1 MECIYI
7 IIIILL
13 ILLIFII
20 YNNYYIK
27 KICNNLEYFI
37 YGEKTPN
44 NKTILILGGIHG
56 DEPAGSRAIL
66 QLMNDINTNIN
77 IKNIKL
83 NNRLILIPHVNYC
96 ALQINKRSI
105 PLIGDL
111 NRKFPSSENYNENKL
126 HPIIKQILKFTKEA
140 DFIIDFHEGWGYY
153 KENNESIGS
162 TITPTNTI
170 ISNQVAD
177 LVYNNLNKNIT
188 EDNKKFTI
196 LTNNT
201 NLIQNTS
208 GKYGKNI
215 DIKNTFKYYANII
228 NKNYIL
234 IETSGQN
241 DIQELDIRINQARN
255 IIDTILNYYN
265 FI

>member
-7 IIIILL
+7 IIIL
-13 ILLIFII
+13 IILIFII

-56 DEPAGSRAIL
+56 DEPAGSKAIL
-66 QLMNDINTNIN
+66 KLMNDINTNIN

-111 NRKFPSSENYNENKL
+111 NRKFPSTENYNENEL
-126 HPIIKQILKFTKEA
+126 HPIIKQILNFTKEA
-140 DFIIDFHEGWGYY
+140 DFIIDFHESWGYY
-153 KENNESIGS
+153 KENKGSIGS
-162 TITPTNTI
+162 TITPTDNI
-170 ISNQVAD
+170 ISNQVSD

-188 EDNKKFTI
+188 EDYKKFTI
-196 LTNNT
+196 LTDDN
-201 NLIQNTS
+201 NLIKNNPE
-208 GKYGKNI
+208 KYGENI
-215 DIKNTFKYYANII
+215 DIKTTFRYYANII
-228 NKNYIL
+228 KKNYIL
-234 IETSGQN
+234 IETTGQN
-241 DIQELDIRINQARN
+241 DIQDLNIRTNQARI
-255 IIDTILNYYN
+255 IIDTVLNYYN
-265 FI
+265 SI

>member
-7 IIIILL
+7 IIIIIL
-13 ILLIFII
+13 ILLIFNI
-20 YNNYYIK
+20 YNKYYIK

-66 QLMNDINTNIN
+66 QLMDDINTNIN

-83 NNRLILIPHVNYC
+83 NNRLILIPYVNYC
-96 ALQINKRSI
+96 ALQINKRSV

-111 NRKFPSSENYNENKL
+111 NRKFPSTENYNENKL

-153 KENNESIGS
+153 KENNGSIGS
-162 TITPTNTI
+162 TISPTNTI
-170 ISNQVAD
+170 ISNQVTD
-177 LVYNNLNKNIT
+177 LVYNNLNNNIT

-196 LTNNT
+196 LTDDK
-201 NLIQNTS
+201 NLIQNNTE
-208 GKYGKNI
+208 KYGKNV
-215 DIKNTFKYYANII
+215 DIKKTLRYYANII
-228 NKNYIL
+228 NKNYVL
-234 IETSGQN
+234 IETTGQN
-241 DIQELDIRINQARN
+241 NIQELDIRIKQDR
-255 IIDTILNYYN
+255 IVIDTILNYYN
-265 FI
+265 

>member
-7 IIIILL
+7 IIIIILIIL
-13 ILLIFII
+13 ILLIF
-20 YNNYYIK
+20 NNYYIK

-56 DEPAGSRAIL
+56 NEPAGSKAIL
-66 QLMNDINTNIN
+66 QLMNDIN

-83 NNRLILIPHVNYC
+83 NNKLILIPHVNYC

-111 NRKFPSSENYNENKL
+111 NRKFPLTENHNENKL
-126 HPIIKQILKFTKEA
+126 HPIIKQILTFIKEA

-153 KENNESIGS
+153 KENKGSIGS

-177 LVYNNLNKNIT
+177 LIYNNLNNNII
-188 EDNKKFTI
+188 EDNKKFII
-196 LTNNT
+196 LTDDN
-201 NLIQNTS
+201 NLIQNTPE
-208 GKYGKNI
+208 KYGENI
-215 DIKNTFKYYANII
+215 DIKNTLRYYANII
-228 NKNYIL
+228 NKNYVL
-234 IETSGQN
+234 IETTGQN
-241 DIQELDIRINQARN
+241 DIQDLNIRTNQARN
-255 IIDTILNYYN
+255 IIDTVLNYYN
-265 FI
+265 